1 MHFIKIPL
9 LSIFIAL
16 PIVANAHLPVV
27 NITSGAVSARA
38 AFGEDTSQ
46 PTKKIANKQT
56 SAKPTRTKK
65 VVARSAANA
74 PVVSVNSDVQAI
86 VANDVLVPQR
96 PSSDLWA
103 KNDYALRMPMPSE
116 FSVIRNDNLLPEE
129 SLDTKIAVAPMKETL
144 SYNNHSL
151 MSELDNQIAM
161 LVEHQKRAEN
171 TTRNTSTRV
180 IAKPI
185 VEQKSEPV
193 KIAKTESS
201 HKEIQEPISVRRM
214 VVPMDTQDVVMRSVK
229 NTTSP
234 RITAVRDDMSK
245 MSPSELRNAFRKTFL
260 SENKHLSTYSV
271 DSQFDVASDMSSA
284 VEGFTAR
291 KNLSEGTGI
300 RPLEIKI
307 KFRNDDSSLSR
318 DNYTLLTEFAGI
330 VVNDPTRAVQI
341 AIPQYMTQNSDERK
355 LAARRLAIVEQAL
368 TDNGVSQQRVLP
380 VLSTRD
386 NPDFVLRIISSNE
399 YETLTKQKRDMF
411 GDSISKKTYKSMSW

>member
-46 PTKKIANKQT
+46 PTKKIAKKQT

-74 PVVSVNSDVQAI
+74 PVVSVNSDAQAI

-129 SLDTKIAVAPMKETL
+129 SLDTKIAVAPMKETS

-151 MSELDNQIAM
+151 MSELDNQIAI

-185 VEQKSEPV
+185 VEQKNEPV
-193 KIAKTESS
+193 KIAKTESI
-201 HKEIQEPISVRRM
+201 HEEIQEPISVRRM

-229 NTTSP
+229 NTASP

-271 DSQFDVASDMSSA
+271 DSQFDVASDMSST